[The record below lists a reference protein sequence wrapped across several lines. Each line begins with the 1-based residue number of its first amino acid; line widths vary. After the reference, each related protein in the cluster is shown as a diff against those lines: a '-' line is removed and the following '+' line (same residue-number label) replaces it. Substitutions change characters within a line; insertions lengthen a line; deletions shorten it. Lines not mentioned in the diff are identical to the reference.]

1 MTMTKKKAK
10 TGKKLLETPSQKG
23 TEYDESV
30 YLCVR
35 GREGVYVC
43 VCVMGRVCVCERV
56 CVCVCRDNDINT
68 TDKSNINDD

>member
-1 MTMTKKKAK
+1 M
-10 TGKKLLETPSQKG
+10 
-23 TEYDESV
+23 